1 MNDLVPAVGLS
12 DDEMIDV
19 LGASVYP
26 GALPA
31 SIRMVLG
38 WCKASGKDP
47 LKKPVHIVPM
57 SVKVAG
63 RKKGDEYEWRDVLMQ
78 GINDYRT
85 DAART
90 GQHVGNLPAQF
101 GPTLELEYRAEV
113 WSDGENGRR
122 VKNVVPRVLRY
133 PEWCEF
139 TVLRW
144 VHGEARAFSSGR
156 VWFMEAYATASRD
169 SDAPNAMWAKRP
181 FGQLEKCAEAL
192 ALRRGFPEVGSV
204 PTSDELAGRTTLELD
219 PDGMVVDAATGE
231 IVGQAG
237 GAPASAS
244 APGIKMPQARST
256 KTTAAA
262 LTDDPSPTLPQQPVR
277 QAETVAAKPE
287 TKGAQRETREEPRPG
302 LATEGERAFIKRK
315 LAELN
320 ISLEEACKDAR
331 ITNFDAL
338 TADGFVVLKEFI
350 AGAGAS
356 R

>member
-1 MNDLVPAVGLS
+1 MNDMVPAVGLT
-12 DDEMIDV
+12 DDEMIEV

-38 WCKASGKDP
+38 WCKAAGKDP

-57 SVKVAG
+57 NVKIAG
-63 RKKGDEYEWRDVLMQ
+63 RKRGEDYEWRDVIMQ

-101 GPTLELEYRAEV
+101 GPMQELDYRAEV
-113 WSDGENGRR
+113 WSDGENNKR
-122 VKNVVPRVLRY
+122 VRSYVQRHLRY

-144 VHGEARAFSSGR
+144 VHGEARPFSSGR
-156 VWFMEAYATASRD
+156 VYFLECYATAGRD
-169 SDAPNAMWAKRP
+169 TDAPNAMWAKRP
-181 FGQLEKCAEAL
+181 IGQLEKCAEAL

-219 PDGMVVDAATGE
+219 PDGTVIDSTTGE

-237 GAPASAS
+237 GAPSASAS
-244 APGIKMPQARST
+244 GIKMPQARSG
-256 KTTAAA
+256 KKAAA
-262 LTDDPSPTLPQQPVR
+262 LTDDPSPTLPPLQPKQA
-277 QAETVAAKPE
+277 QAETVDQQQASAP
-287 TKGAQRETREEPRPG
+287 AQPRAEPRPG
-302 LATEGERAFIKRK
+302 MATDGEKAFLKRK
-315 LAELN
+315 LTEAGLSIEAAC
-320 ISLEEACKDAR
+320 EEVG
-331 ITNFDAL
+331 ITDFEHL
-338 TADGFVVLKEFI
+338 TADGFVTLKEYV
-350 AGAGAS
+350 AGARA
-356 R
+356 

>member
-101 GPTLELEYRAEV
+101 GPVLELEYRAEV

-156 VWFMEAYATASRD
+156 VWFMEAYATAGRD

-237 GAPASAS
+237 GAPAPAS
-244 APGIKMPQARST
+244 GIKMPQARSA
-256 KTTAAA
+256 KA
-262 LTDDPSPTLPQQPVR
+262 LTDDPSPTLQQQPVR
-277 QAETVAAKPE
+277 QAETIGAKPE
-287 TKGAQRETREEPRPG
+287 TNSAQRETRNDPRPG
-302 LATEGERAFIKRK
+302 FATEGERAFIKRK
-315 LAELN
+315 LAELGLS
-320 ISLEEACKDAR
+320 IEAACEEVG
-331 ITNFDAL
+331 ITKFEEL
-338 TADGFVVLKEFI
+338 TADGFVTLKEYI
-350 AGAGAS
+350 VGAGARS
-356 R
+356 